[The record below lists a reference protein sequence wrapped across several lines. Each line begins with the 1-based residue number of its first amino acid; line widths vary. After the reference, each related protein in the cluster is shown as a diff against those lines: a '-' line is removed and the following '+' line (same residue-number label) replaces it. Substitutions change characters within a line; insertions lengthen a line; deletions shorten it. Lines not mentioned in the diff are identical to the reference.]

1 MNSETEAARAKV
13 RAQQAARA
21 ARESGSPQGGLPQ
34 SPAEWREHDKQNREA
49 REKEERTRRQAAA
62 KEAAKANW
70 IRTGGL
76 EKEFE
81 QAYAEIHREQNKTR
95 LLEAENRAKA
105 AQAAN
110 LRDSF

>member
-1 MNSETEAARAKV
+1 MNRETEAARA
-13 RAQQAARA
+13 
-21 ARESGSPQGGLPQ
+21 GGLPQ
-34 SPAEWREHDKQNREA
+34 SKEEWAEYAKQNREA

-95 LLEAENRAKA
+95 LLEAENRARSA
-105 AQAAN
+105 GAAN
-110 LRDSF
+110 LRNSF